1 MACKGPQP
9 LHLFADVLALDLTKT
24 RGDAVIRFLM
34 STAVAMTFSV
44 SVGAPQAFAQSV
56 SGAYLAGRQATS
68 QNDFSNASTYFVK
81 ALARDRTNPEL
92 MEGAVS
98 SLLALGEIQKAVP
111 IAKAIEQLELR
122 SQTASMVLIADLVV
136 NKNFDGVIARAD
148 DNGGIGPL
156 VDTLVSAWAKLGQG
170 KAAAAFEEFDV
181 VAEQPGMSGFA
192 TYHKAMAFAVVG
204 DFEGAN
210 NLFSSSNAD
219 GASATRRGAM
229 ARAEV
234 LSQLDRNAD
243 AVQSLRL
250 AFGDATDP
258 ELDAL
263 LEALEA
269 GTMVPFTH
277 ATSASDGIAEVF
289 YSLAGALR
297 GEADADYTLLYAR
310 LAYSLRTDHID
321 ALLLSAELLEE
332 LGQFDLAIDAY
343 KKVPRTDT
351 ASHAAELGRAAALR
365 SSGKPDAAIEV
376 LAQIARRFPGMAIV
390 HSTLG
395 DALRNQ
401 DEFVDAVASYDR
413 ALELV
418 PEGSRGRWFI
428 HYARAIAHERLDN
441 WEQAEADFRAALDL
455 NPDHPQVLNYLGY
468 SMVEKQINLAE
479 ALDMIERAV
488 AARPDSGFI
497 VDSLGWVLYRLGRYD
512 EAVAHMER
520 AVELMAVDPVV
531 NDHLGDVYWAV
542 GRKREAEFQWS
553 RALSFVDPTEVDG
566 EADPD
571 RMRRK
576 LEIGLDAVLLEEG
589 TEPLKVANDD

>member
-1 MACKGPQP
+1 
-9 LHLFADVLALDLTKT
+9 
-24 RGDAVIRFLM
+24 M

-44 SVGAPQAFAQSV
+44 SVSAPQAFAQSV

-122 SQTASMVLIADLVV
+122 SQTASMVLIADLVM

-192 TYHKAMAFAVVG
+192 TYHKAVAFAVVG

-553 RALSFVDPTEVDG
+553 RALSFVDPTEFDG

-589 TEPLKVANDD
+589 AEPLKVANDD

>member
-1 MACKGPQP
+1 
-9 LHLFADVLALDLTKT
+9 
-24 RGDAVIRFLM
+24 M

-68 QNDFSNASTYFVK
+68 QNDFSNASTYFIK

-92 MEGAVS
+92 MEGAVL

-122 SQTASMVLIADLVV
+122 SQTASMVLIADLVM
-136 NKNFDGVIARAD
+136 NQDFDGVIALAG

-170 KAAAAFEEFDV
+170 QAAAAFEEFDV

-289 YSLAGALR
+289 YSLAGVLR

-310 LAYSLRTDHID
+310 LAYSLRPDHID

-376 LAQIARRFPGMAIV
+376 LAQLARRFPDMAIV

-413 ALELV
+413 ALDLV
-418 PEGSRGRWFI
+418 PERSRGRWFI

-468 SMVEKQINLAE
+468 SMVEKQINLVE

-589 TEPLKVANDD
+589 AEPLKVANDD

>member
-1 MACKGPQP
+1 
-9 LHLFADVLALDLTKT
+9 
-24 RGDAVIRFLM
+24 M

-122 SQTASMVLIADLVV
+122 SQTASMVLIADLVM
-136 NKNFDGVIARAD
+136 NQDFDGVIARAG

-269 GTMVPFTH
+269 GRMVPFTH

-343 KKVPRTDT
+343 KRVPRTDT

-376 LAQIARRFPGMAIV
+376 LAQLARRFPDMAIV

>member
-1 MACKGPQP
+1 
-9 LHLFADVLALDLTKT
+9 
-24 RGDAVIRFLM
+24 VIRFLM

-122 SQTASMVLIADLVV
+122 SQTASMVLIADLVM

-192 TYHKAMAFAVVG
+192 TYHKAVAFAVVG

-553 RALSFVDPTEVDG
+553 RALSFVDPTEFDG

-589 TEPLKVANDD
+589 AEPLKVANDD